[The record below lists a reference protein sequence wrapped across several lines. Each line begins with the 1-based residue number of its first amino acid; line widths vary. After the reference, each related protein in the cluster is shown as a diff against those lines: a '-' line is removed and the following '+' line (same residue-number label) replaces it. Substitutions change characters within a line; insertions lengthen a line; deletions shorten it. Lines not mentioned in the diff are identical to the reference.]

1 MMKRNFLAVLMP
13 LFLSSS
19 AVNAMEIYNKNGNK
33 IDIYGELNPLYFY
46 SHSNDPFLLNSLG
59 NYTNFTFG
67 LSSKSDI
74 NKFISGYFSFEYKP
88 KFCVYNE
95 KNYLNSNNNNIDLAY
110 VGLDLGQWGTIDYGR
125 NYGVMHYA
133 KQFTQPAFD
142 NNENITLHE
151 DDNFLIGRADGV
163 LTYHNK
169 GLSGYIKGL
178 DLTLQ
183 HQTYYKNEN
192 MFLSDKYND
201 SWGTSL
207 RYNTDFGFTLI
218 GSAFFSPYDNT
229 RNKVNLE
236 NHWVKSYGLG
246 WNYSFKNASV
256 SGFYGHS
263 KNPAA
268 NFIKNRR
275 IYDIIDNIEISGSY
289 NFNNGI
295 KSSIGYIKSF
305 GTQYNFGQVPENAKS
320 STLNNH
326 INLIVTYNFNQN
338 FVANIHYKLNLL
350 KTLGIDNNAEFS
362 HYFDNCVGVGLA
374 YIF

>member
-1 MMKRNFLAVLMP
+1 MIKRNFLAVLMP

-19 AVNAMEIYNKNGNK
+19 SVNAMEIYNKNGNK

-59 NYTNFTFG
+59 NYTNFKFG
-67 LSSKSDI
+67 LTSKSDI
-74 NKFISGYFSFEYKP
+74 NEFMSGYFSFEYKP
-88 KFCVYNE
+88 KFCTYNE
-95 KNYLNSNNNNIDLAY
+95 KNYINSNNNDINLSY
-110 VGLDLGQWGTIDYGR
+110 VGLNLGKWGTIDYGR
-125 NYGVMHYA
+125 NYGVMYYA
-133 KQFTQPAFD
+133 KQFTNAAFD
-142 NNENITLHE
+142 NSENITLHE

-169 GLSGYIKGL
+169 NFLGYIKGL

-183 HQTYYKNEN
+183 HQNYYKNEN
-192 MFLSDKYND
+192 IFLSDKYND
-201 SWGTSL
+201 TWGTSL

-229 RNKVNLE
+229 HNKVNLK
-236 NHWVKSYGLG
+236 NHWVKSYGIG
-246 WNYSFKNASV
+246 WNYVFHNTSV

-263 KNPAA
+263 KNSASS
-268 NFIKNRR
+268 FIKNHC
-275 IYDIIDNIEISGSY
+275 IYDIIDNIEISGTY
-289 NFNNGI
+289 NFNNGF

-305 GTQYNFGQVPENAKS
+305 GTQYNFGQNPENAKS

-326 INLIVTYNFNQN
+326 INVILTYNFNKN
-338 FVANIHYKLNLL
+338 FVANFHYKLNLL
-350 KTLGIDNNAEFS
+350 KTLDMNNNSEYS
-362 HYFDNCVGVGLA
+362 HYYDNCVGAGIS